1 MTHLSSKSS
10 RFLALF
16 LTLVMFCAILPPVSA
31 EPALTDYSN
40 YIVRTGIYY
49 GSSSLSAANFQIVSG
64 TGTGFTAGYY
74 ASDRSFVPLYTLS
87 GETEITVTRANHYNI
102 SSGSYVSD
110 GTENANVVG
119 AYHVE
124 LELSFENQA
133 ELAAAVSQVY
143 AATNYFAFPAYTSS
157 GYRVRIGRYTDKA
170 AAEEAIPTLLE
181 RIASLYPEATM
192 KVVGKGTNAYMV
204 LRTGTKNILY
214 EFDGASRQLGIQP
227 IGSKPETWHRGYRY
241 YGGFDFGNT
250 SSTALAVISVAT
262 LGDYVKGV
270 TPYELN
276 TSWPEESLKAHA
288 LCAQTFAVMNRNRSG
303 HAAYG
308 FDVCTGQHCQ
318 VYRGT
323 TGLTTKIANCVDAV
337 EGMIITYNGE
347 PINAVYHSSN
357 GGWSENSENV
367 WVATVP
373 YLRAVEDPFETL
385 TYANN
390 GLWSTSITASKLT
403 NRLNAY
409 GHAIGKVTG
418 VSIAEL
424 TEVGNVLSIN
434 ITDGTKTVKLS
445 KEYMRM
451 VVGTSVLLSQNFR
464 IVNEGEVYVNDDK
477 TTINGLLGISVI
489 NGDGSTTTLSSA
501 DATVLTGSG
510 TEILSA
516 TPANGDEFFF
526 EGKGWGHSLG
536 LSQLGSRGM
545 ANAGWTYDQIIK
557 YYFTGVQIAG
567 LDY

>member
-1 MTHLSSKSS
+1 MTLIRSNAS
-10 RFLALF
+10 RLIAIILILAAL
-16 LTLVMFCAILPPVSA
+16 CALIPPVSA
-31 EPALTDYSN
+31 APALTDYSN
-40 YIVRTGIYY
+40 YIVRSGLYY

-74 ASDRSFVPLYTLS
+74 GSDRSFVPLYTLS

-102 SSGSYVSD
+102 SSGGYVSD
-110 GTENANVVG
+110 GTDNSNVVG

-124 LELSFENQA
+124 LEISFEDQS
-133 ELAAAVSQVY
+133 ELTAAVSQVY

-157 GYRVRIGRYTDKA
+157 GYRVRIGRYTDKS
-170 AAEEAIPTLLE
+170 AAEEVIPTLLE
-181 RIASLYPEATM
+181 RIAPLYPDATM

-227 IGSKPETWHRGYRY
+227 IGSKAETWHKGYRY
-241 YGGFDFGNT
+241 YGGFDFDNT
-250 SSTALAVISVAT
+250 SSTSLAVISVVK

-337 EGMIITYNGE
+337 AGMIITYNGE

-385 TYANN
+385 SYANN
-390 GLWSTSITASKLT
+390 GLWSTSITAAKLT

-409 GHAIGKVTG
+409 GYAIGRVTG

-434 ITDGTKTVKLS
+434 VTDGTKTVKLS
-445 KEYMRM
+445 KENMRM

-477 TTINGLLGISVI
+477 TTINGLLGMSVI

-516 TPANGDEFFF
+516 TPASGDEFFF